1 VKIRTRLIAAI
12 LLMFVLTA
20 CDGGTHLKGSVSDS
34 SGVPIQGAN
43 VTLIQVSA
51 NRSVTTQTRADG
63 TYSVG
68 MLHPPSAVTLKLVAE
83 KEGYSRFEKQFSSHD
98 HSNDIPVT
106 LHQVA
111 H

>member
-1 VKIRTRLIAAI
+1 
-12 LLMFVLTA
+12 MFVLVA
-20 CDGGTHLKGSVSDS
+20 CDGGTHLKGVVSDS

-43 VTLIQVSA
+43 VTLIHVSA
-51 NRSVTTQTRADG
+51 NRSVTTQSQSDG

-68 MLHPPSAVTLKLVAE
+68 MLHPPSAVTLKLVVE
-83 KEGYSRFEKQFSSHD
+83 KEGYTRFEKQFSSHEQLK
-98 HSNDIPVT
+98 DIPVT